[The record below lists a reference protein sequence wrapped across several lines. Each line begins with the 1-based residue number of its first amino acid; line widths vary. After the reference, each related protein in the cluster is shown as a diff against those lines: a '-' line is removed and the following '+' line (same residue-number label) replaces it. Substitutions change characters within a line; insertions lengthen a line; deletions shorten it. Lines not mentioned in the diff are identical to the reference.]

1 MRILHVGKF
10 YYPFRGGMESV
21 VRDICQGLESRG
33 EQVEVVCSNT
43 EFNTSVETIHGIKVH
58 RLGSLGNFY
67 GQCLNISLLW
77 KLPKMA
83 QDFDVIHVHSPNP
96 LAELAALFISKD
108 KPIVCTHHSDVVRQ
122 KWLLPIYGRLFHK
135 FLSRVSKI
143 FVPTQNHIKFSHFLP
158 EFKDKC
164 VELPFSIST
173 AAFHKNTEVEKEIAE
188 LKQTYGQYA
197 LFVGRLVG
205 YKGVDVLIEA
215 MKEIDH
221 QVLIVGEGPLEQ
233 SLKAKVHELKL
244 DSKIHFLGR
253 VQDRALFS
261 ALYHACHFVVLP
273 SVSSNENFGVV
284 QLEAM
289 YCEKAVITT
298 DLESG
303 VPVVGQKGET
313 CLIVPPSNSGRLAMA
328 MSMLFQNPELSE
340 SMGRKGKLRFLEKF
354 TSELMIEG
362 HVHEYELTSEVSKAR
377 SRALKDAA

>member
-1 MRILHVGKF
+1 MHILHVGKY
-10 YYPFRGGMESV
+10 YYPYRGGMESV
-21 VRDICQGLESRG
+21 VRDICQGLESSG

-43 EFNTSVETIHGIKVH
+43 KLETESEILHGVKIH
-58 RLGSLGNFY
+58 RLGSFGHFY
-67 GQCLNISLLW
+67 GQCMNLSLLW

-83 QDFDVIHVHSPNP
+83 KDFDVVHVHSPNP
-96 LAELAALFISKD
+96 LAELAALLIPKNV
-108 KPIVCTHHSDVVRQ
+108 PIVCTHHSDVVRQ
-122 KWLLPIYGRLFHK
+122 KWLLPLYGKLFHK

-158 EFKDKC
+158 GYKEKC
-164 VELPFSIST
+164 VELPFSINT
-173 AAFHKNTEVEKEIAE
+173 AAFHLNSEVEKEIHE

-205 YKGVDVLIEA
+205 YKGIDVLIEA
-215 MKEIDH
+215 MKEVDH
-221 QVLIVGEGPLEQ
+221 QVLIVGEGPLDHI
-233 SLKAKVHELKL
+233 LKNKVRELNLESKVHF
-244 DSKIHFLGR
+244 IGR

-289 YCEKAVITT
+289 FCEKAVVTT

-328 MSMLFQNPELSE
+328 MSMLFQNPELAS
-340 SMGRKGKLRFLEKF
+340 SMGRKGKIRFLEKF
-354 TSELMIEG
+354 TTQMMIEG
-362 HVHEYELTSEVSKAR
+362 HLHEYEQTSEVSKAR
-377 SRALKDAA
+377 TRVLKDAA